1 MQTLAKLKDSVAQIL
16 KDVKSIRGRIQTVG
30 KHASGHA
37 LLDGNVETFNLLW
50 TAMRGCNRPQFKSW
64 AETYCFVKLTKDE
77 KFIINKKARRDY
89 AMSIDKVL
97 VKGQENSLTAAD
109 CDEYIKTIAIEWWI
123 DEKKEKPSQKAL
135 IIADTINRVAQGI
148 YDAIENGRDIT
159 HESDPVT
166 QAQANLVQA
175 IKLATASSP
184 TEQDGAQYKP
194 HPIVGNS
201 QVALALAA
209 E

>member
-64 AETYCFVKLTKDE
+64 AEAHCFVKLTKDE

-89 AMSIDKVL
+89 AMSIDKAIPD
-97 VKGQENSLTAAD
+97 LTAAD
-109 CDEYIKTIAIEWWI
+109 CDAYIKTIDIDWWM

-175 IKLATASSP
+175 IKLATAAAP
-184 TEQDGAQYKP
+184 TEQDGAQYKA
-194 HPIVGNS
+194 HPILGNTQAALS
-201 QVALALAA
+201 LVA